1 LTKADPQLI
10 VYIEYKKRGDFIM
23 RIALINE
30 NSQAAKNE
38 MIYASLNAKKGNY
51 QYPAA
56 IKKALDF
63 LAKPETAELPV
74 GRYELDGDNIFVL
87 IQDQTTAP
95 VENKRAESHRN
106 YIDIQYLFTG
116 KEVQGYAP
124 LLPGVTGEEP
134 AGKDNIFYADVENEQ
149 FVTLHPGEFTV
160 FFTNDIHRP
169 NCTMDEP
176 VNIHKAVVK
185 IKESLIK

>member
-1 LTKADPQLI
+1 
-10 VYIEYKKRGDFIM
+10 
-23 RIALINE
+23 
-30 NSQAAKNE
+30 

-56 IKKALDF
+56 INTALEF

-134 AGKDNIFYADVENEQ
+134 AGKDNIFYETVENEQ

-160 FFTNDIHRP
+160 YLLMISTALIVQW
-169 NCTMDEP
+169 M
-176 VNIHKAVVK
+176 
-185 IKESLIK
+185 SLLISIRQLLRLRKVLLSNWNS

>member
-1 LTKADPQLI
+1 
-10 VYIEYKKRGDFIM
+10 
-23 RIALINE
+23 
-30 NSQAAKNE
+30 

-56 IKKALDF
+56 INTALEF

-134 AGKDNIFYADVENEQ
+134 AGKDNIFYETVEIGRAH
-149 FVTLHPGEFTV
+149 V
-160 FFTNDIHRP
+160 
-169 NCTMDEP
+169 
-176 VNIHKAVVK
+176 
-185 IKESLIK
+185 

>member
-1 LTKADPQLI
+1 
-10 VYIEYKKRGDFIM
+10 
-23 RIALINE
+23 
-30 NSQAAKNE
+30 

-56 IKKALDF
+56 IATALEF

-87 IQDQTTAP
+87 IQD
-95 VENKRAESHRN
+95 KRAESHRN

-134 AGKDNIFYADVENEQ
+134 AGKDNIFYDTVENEQ

>member
-1 LTKADPQLI
+1 
-10 VYIEYKKRGDFIM
+10 
-23 RIALINE
+23 
-30 NSQAAKNE
+30 

-56 IKKALDF
+56 IATALEF

-134 AGKDNIFYADVENEQ
+134 AGKDNIFYDTVENEQ

-169 NCTMDEP
+169 TAQWMNQLTF
-176 VNIHKAVVK
+176 IRQLLRLKKA
-185 IKESLIK
+185 SLSN

>member
-1 LTKADPQLI
+1 
-10 VYIEYKKRGDFIM
+10 
-23 RIALINE
+23 
-30 NSQAAKNE
+30 

-56 IKKALDF
+56 INTALEF

-74 GRYELDGDNIFVL
+74 GRYELDG
-87 IQDQTTAP
+87 DQTTAP

-134 AGKDNIFYADVENEQ
+134 AGKDNIFYETVENEQ

-160 FFTNDIHRP
+160 YFTNDIHRP

>member
-1 LTKADPQLI
+1 
-10 VYIEYKKRGDFIM
+10 
-23 RIALINE
+23 
-30 NSQAAKNE
+30 
-38 MIYASLNAKKGNY
+38 MIYASLSAKKGNY

-56 IKKALDF
+56 INTALEF

-134 AGKDNIFYADVENEQ
+134 AGKDNIFYSLHYILVNLQ
-149 FVTLHPGEFTV
+149 YTLLMISTGIIV
-160 FFTNDIHRP
+160 QW
-169 NCTMDEP
+169 M
-176 VNIHKAVVK
+176 
-185 IKESLIK
+185 SLVISIRQLLRLRKVLLSNWNS

>member
-1 LTKADPQLI
+1 
-10 VYIEYKKRGDFIM
+10 
-23 RIALINE
+23 
-30 NSQAAKNE
+30 

-56 IKKALDF
+56 INTALEF

-106 YIDIQYLFTG
+106 YIDIQFLFTG

-134 AGKDNIFYADVENEQ
+134 AGKDNIFYETVENEQ

-160 FFTNDIHRP
+160 YFTNDIHRP

-176 VNIHKAVVK
+176 INIHKAVVK

>member
-1 LTKADPQLI
+1 
-10 VYIEYKKRGDFIM
+10 M
-23 RIALINE
+23 
-30 NSQAAKNE
+30 
-38 MIYASLNAKKGNY
+38 
-51 QYPAA
+51 
-56 IKKALDF
+56 
-63 LAKPETAELPV
+63 

-87 IQDQTTAP
+87 IQDQTTAS

>member
-1 LTKADPQLI
+1 
-10 VYIEYKKRGDFIM
+10 
-23 RIALINE
+23 
-30 NSQAAKNE
+30 

-56 IKKALDF
+56 
-63 LAKPETAELPV
+63 
-74 GRYELDGDNIFVL
+74 
-87 IQDQTTAP
+87 
-95 VENKRAESHRN
+95 
-106 YIDIQYLFTG
+106 FTG

-134 AGKDNIFYADVENEQ
+134 AGKDNIFYETVENEQ

-160 FFTNDIHRP
+160 YFTNDIHRP

>member
-1 LTKADPQLI
+1 
-10 VYIEYKKRGDFIM
+10 
-23 RIALINE
+23 
-30 NSQAAKNE
+30 

-56 IKKALDF
+56 IATALEF

-134 AGKDNIFYADVENEQ
+134 AGRIIFSMQ
-149 FVTLHPGEFTV
+149 
-160 FFTNDIHRP
+160 
-169 NCTMDEP
+169 M
-176 VNIHKAVVK
+176 
-185 IKESLIK
+185 

>member
-1 LTKADPQLI
+1 
-10 VYIEYKKRGDFIM
+10 
-23 RIALINE
+23 
-30 NSQAAKNE
+30 

-56 IKKALDF
+56 INTALEF

-134 AGKDNIFYADVENEQ
+134 AGKDNIFYETVENEQ
-149 FVTLHPGEFTV
+149 FVTLH
-160 FFTNDIHRP
+160 FTNDIHRP

>member
-1 LTKADPQLI
+1 
-10 VYIEYKKRGDFIM
+10 
-23 RIALINE
+23 
-30 NSQAAKNE
+30 

-56 IKKALDF
+56 INTALEF

-74 GRYELDGDNIFVL
+74 GRYEL

-134 AGKDNIFYADVENEQ
+134 AGKDNIFYETVENEQ

-160 FFTNDIHRP
+160 YFTNDIHRP

>member
-1 LTKADPQLI
+1 
-10 VYIEYKKRGDFIM
+10 
-23 RIALINE
+23 
-30 NSQAAKNE
+30 

-56 IKKALDF
+56 INTALEF

-87 IQDQTTAP
+87 I
-95 VENKRAESHRN
+95 ENKRAESHRN

-134 AGKDNIFYADVENEQ
+134 AGKDNIFYETVENEQ

-160 FFTNDIHRP
+160 YFTNDIHRP

>member
-1 LTKADPQLI
+1 
-10 VYIEYKKRGDFIM
+10 
-23 RIALINE
+23 
-30 NSQAAKNE
+30 

-56 IKKALDF
+56 INTALEF

-116 KEVQGYAP
+116 KEVQGYA
-124 LLPGVTGEEP
+124 
-134 AGKDNIFYADVENEQ
+134 
-149 FVTLHPGEFTV
+149 HH
-160 FFTNDIHRP
+160 FFQ
-169 NCTMDEP
+169 ELQ
-176 VNIHKAVVK
+176 VK
-185 IKESLIK
+185 SQLVKTISFMRQ

>member
-1 LTKADPQLI
+1 
-10 VYIEYKKRGDFIM
+10 
-23 RIALINE
+23 
-30 NSQAAKNE
+30 

-56 IKKALDF
+56 INTALEF

-116 KEVQGYAP
+116 KEFR
-124 LLPGVTGEEP
+124 
-134 AGKDNIFYADVENEQ
+134 DM
-149 FVTLHPGEFTV
+149 HH
-160 FFTNDIHRP
+160 FFQ
-169 NCTMDEP
+169 ELQ
-176 VNIHKAVVK
+176 VK
-185 IKESLIK
+185 SQLVKTISFMRQ

>member
-1 LTKADPQLI
+1 
-10 VYIEYKKRGDFIM
+10 
-23 RIALINE
+23 
-30 NSQAAKNE
+30 

-56 IKKALDF
+56 IATALEF

-116 KEVQGYAP
+116 KEV
-124 LLPGVTGEEP
+124 
-134 AGKDNIFYADVENEQ
+134 GKDNIFYADVENEQ

>member
-1 LTKADPQLI
+1 
-10 VYIEYKKRGDFIM
+10 
-23 RIALINE
+23 
-30 NSQAAKNE
+30 

-56 IKKALDF
+56 INTALEF

-134 AGKDNIFYADVENEQ
+134 AGKDNIVSIPSNIMPGSSMISQRILTSYLYFFSSDPSIIYSYA
-149 FVTLHPGEFTV
+149 PPSS
-160 FFTNDIHRP
+160 FFST
-169 NCTMDEP
+169 
-176 VNIHKAVVK
+176 
-185 IKESLIK
+185 

>member
-1 LTKADPQLI
+1 
-10 VYIEYKKRGDFIM
+10 
-23 RIALINE
+23 
-30 NSQAAKNE
+30 

-51 QYPAA
+51 EYPAA
-56 IKKALDF
+56 IATALEF
-63 LAKPETAELPV
+63 LAKPETKELPV
-74 GRYELDGDNIFVL
+74 GRYELDGDNIYVL

-95 VENKRAESHRN
+95 VEKKRAESHRN

-124 LLPGVTGEEP
+124 LLPGVKGEEP
-134 AGKDNIFYADVENEQ
+134 AGKDNIYYDE
-149 FVTLHPGEFTV
+149 EFTV
-160 FFTNDIHRP
+160 YFTNDIHRP